1 MPSPFR
7 TELQARAVD
16 PAGRRWIFVPYDQLT
31 DQLGPLAREAP
42 DDVGIVV
49 VESPAKGRERPYHRQ
64 KLALVLANL
73 RHFALEQASR
83 GVAVRHV
90 VSPGDYAEALRIFLA
105 EPPPELRPGASG
117 APLRVMEPAE
127 RELREDLAPLV
138 REGVLD
144 VIPHEGWLTTVEDF
158 EEGTG
163 PRPPWRM
170 DAFYRRVR
178 RRTGILMEKGSPVGG
193 KFSFDAE
200 NREPWA
206 GDPPAAVPPTFRTD
220 PVTAEVLD
228 LVAQVFP
235 GHPGKLVPE
244 ALPSTLVDAEA
255 LWAWAREACLPHF
268 GPHEDAMST
277 ASRTLFHTRISGVVN
292 LHRLTPA
299 RVLKDALALEVPLA
313 GKEGFVR
320 QLLGW
325 REFVRHVHRATDG
338 LRDLSGEA
346 ARGADPGPG
355 EGAPDGLGAG
365 GENPDGEGASG
376 RDPDGGVPQRNGH
389 AAPSF
394 LGAAHPLPPTFW
406 GGAPSGLNCLDQ
418 VVDSVWEEGYS
429 HHITRLM
436 ILSNLGTLL
445 DVDPRELTDWFWAG
459 YIDAYDWVVEPN
471 VLGMGTFAVGELMT
485 TKPYVSGTPYIRKM
499 SDYCDGCALDPDRTC
514 PVSELY
520 WAFLARHRERL
531 KGNRRMALP
540 LASAARRSE
549 ARQSADARVAR
560 EVQAVLAAGEPVT
573 ADRVRAAREEG

>member
-1 MPSPFR
+1 MPSPFQ
-7 TELQARAVD
+7 TELRARAVD

-31 DQLGPLAREAP
+31 DRLGPLSRESP
-42 DDVGIVV
+42 EELGIVV
-49 VESPAKGRERPYHRQ
+49 VESPAKGRLRPYHRQ

-90 VSPGDYAEALRIFLA
+90 VSPGDYAEGLRIFLA
-105 EPPPELRPGASG
+105 EPPPGVRSGASG
-117 APLRVMEPAE
+117 AILRVMEPAE
-127 RELREDLAPLV
+127 RELREDLMPRV
-138 REGVLD
+138 REGGLE

-158 EEGTG
+158 EGG
-163 PRPPWRM
+163 AGRRPPWRM

-178 RRTGILMEKGSPVGG
+178 RRTGVLMEEGSPVGG

-200 NREPWA
+200 NREPWS
-206 GDPPAAVPPTFRTD
+206 GDPPAAVPPTFEANE
-220 PVTAEVLD
+220 VTAEVLE

-235 GHPGKLVPE
+235 DHPGKLVPE
-244 ALPSTLVDAEA
+244 ALPSTLADAEA
-255 LWAWAREACLPHF
+255 LWSWAREACLPHF

-277 ASRTLFHTRISGVVN
+277 ASRTLFHTRISGLVN

-299 RVLKDALALEVPLA
+299 RVLEETLALEVPLA

-320 QLLGW
+320 QILGW

-338 LRDLSGEA
+338 FRDLSGEA
-346 ARGADPGPG
+346 
-355 EGAPDGLGAG
+355 PDGPAP
-365 GENPDGEGASG
+365 E
-376 RDPDGGVPQRNGH
+376 RGVPQRNGH

-394 LGAAHPLPPTFW
+394 LGAGHPLPPTFW
-406 GGAPSGLNCLDQ
+406 GEAPSGLNCLDQ
-418 VVDSVWEEGYS
+418 VVESVWEEGYS

-436 ILSNLGTLL
+436 ILSNLATLL
-445 DVDPRELTDWFWAG
+445 DVDPRELTDWFWAA
-459 YIDAYDWVVEPN
+459 YTDAYDWVVEPN

-499 SDYCDGCALDPDRTC
+499 SDYCDGCPLDPDRTC

-520 WAFLARHRERL
+520 WAFLARHRDRL
-531 KGNRRMALP
+531 QGNRRMALP

-549 ARQSADARVAR
+549 ARQAADARVAR
-560 EVQAVLAAGEPVT
+560 EVQVALAAGEPVT
-573 ADRVRAAREEG
+573 ADRVRAAREET